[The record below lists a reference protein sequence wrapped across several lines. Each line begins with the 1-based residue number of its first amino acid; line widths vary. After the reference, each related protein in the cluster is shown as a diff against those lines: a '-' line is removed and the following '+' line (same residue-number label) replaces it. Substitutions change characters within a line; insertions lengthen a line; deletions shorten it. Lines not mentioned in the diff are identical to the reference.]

1 MDWLPVLLAVVALYG
16 VIALIIRQKGY
27 FSDHIAFYGPIIAIK
42 SMKVGFF
49 DRFRKYSSFLRLYA
63 TFGVVMVIVI
73 SVAMTLLLF
82 LSLTYTFAVRP
93 PPTGIYAP
101 QNILLIPGLNEYI
114 PSTIA
119 VWVAF
124 VITIAVHEF
133 GHGIL
138 SRVENIRVKSI
149 GALLFVLPIG
159 FFVEPDE
166 EELNQT
172 KGMKKIRMFGAG
184 ITNNLVIGGA
194 CFLVMILLMS
204 LVTPVTGPVIGGV
217 YQNYSAQQ
225 AGVPGFSLIQAVNGN
240 AISSPADVSA
250 LLNASRPGDPLTLT
264 IEHEGVVTDYQL
276 ILSEWPEGLGNRTSG
291 FMGVTYYDPAL
302 VLDGIG
308 ESISPVGFLR
318 FLTVPF
324 DIAGFGNP
332 LRILAFDTDAQQFY
346 IVPFAGFFGLVHFLF
361 WCGWINISV
370 GIFNAIPMVPLDGG
384 YILKEGVDRLFERR
398 GIGKYSMYVV
408 TFISTLMIVI
418 LLSLIMLPYLFSITA
433 V

>member
-1 MDWLPVLLAVVALYG
+1 MDWLLVLVAVVAVYG
-16 VIALIIRQKGY
+16 LIALIIREKGY

-63 TFGVVMVIVI
+63 TFGVVMVIII
-73 SVAMTLLLF
+73 SVAMTILLF
-82 LSLTYTFAVRP
+82 LSLTLTVALRP
-93 PPTGIYAP
+93 LPTGMYAP

-119 VWVAF
+119 VWLAF
-124 VITIAVHEF
+124 VIAIAVHEF

-138 SRVENIRVKSI
+138 SRVENIKVKSI
-149 GALLFVLPIG
+149 GALIFVVPIG

-166 EELNQT
+166 EELNKT

-184 ITNNLVIGGA
+184 ITNNIVIGGV
-194 CFLVMILLMS
+194 CFIVMVLLMG
-204 LVTPVTGPVIGGV
+204 LVTPVSGPVIGGV
-217 YQNYSAQQ
+217 YQNYSADQ
-225 AGVPGFSLIQAVNGN
+225 AGVPVYSLIHAVNGN
-240 AISSPADVSA
+240 PVRSTADISA
-250 LLNASRPGDPLTLT
+250 LLNSSRPGDPLTLT
-264 IEHEGVVTDYQL
+264 VENDGVIGDYRL
-276 ILSEWPEGLGNRTSG
+276 NLSEWPQELGDRTSG
-291 FMGVTYYDPAL
+291 FMGITYYDPAL

-308 ESISPVGFLR
+308 TSISPTGFLR
-318 FLTVPF
+318 FVTVPF
-324 DIAGFGNP
+324 DIAGTGNP
-332 LRILAFDTDAQQFY
+332 FRILAFDTAAQQFY
-346 IVPFAGFFGLVHFLF
+346 VVPFAGFFGIIHFLF

-398 GIGKYSMYVV
+398 GIGKYSLYVV

>member
-1 MDWLPVLLAVVALYG
+1 MDWLPVLLVVVALYG
-16 VIALIIRQKGY
+16 VIALIIREKGY
-27 FSDHIAFYGPIIAIK
+27 FSEHIAFYGPIIALK
-42 SMKVGFF
+42 SMRVGFF

-63 TFGVVMVIVI
+63 TFGVLMVIVI
-73 SVAMTLLLF
+73 SVAMTLLLL
-82 LSLTYTFAVRP
+82 LSLSYTFAVRP
-93 PPTGIYAP
+93 LPTGIYAP

-119 VWVAF
+119 VWLAF

-138 SRVENIRVKSI
+138 SRVENIRVKSM
-149 GALLFVLPIG
+149 GALIFVLPIG

-184 ITNNLVIGGA
+184 ITNNIVIGGI
-194 CFLVMILLMS
+194 CFIAMILLMG
-204 LVTPVTGPVIGGV
+204 LVTPVAGPVIGGV

-225 AGVPGFSLIQAVNGN
+225 AGVPGYSFIHAVNGN
-240 AISSPADVSA
+240 AVSTPADVSA
-250 LLNASRPGDPLTLT
+250 ILNTTRPGDSLTLT
-264 IEHEGVVTDYQL
+264 VEHEGVISDYQL
-276 ILSEWPEGLGNRTSG
+276 TLSDWPDDLGNRTSG
-291 FMGVTYYDPAL
+291 FMGVSYYDPSL
-302 VLDGIG
+302 ILDGVG
-308 ESISPVGFLR
+308 SSISPLGFLR

-324 DIAGFGNP
+324 DMAGGGNP
-332 LRILAFDTDAQQFY
+332 FRILAFDTAAQQFY
-346 IVPFAGFFGLVHFLF
+346 VIPFAGFFGIIHFLF

-384 YILKEGVDRLFERR
+384 YILKEGVDRLFEKR
-398 GIGKYSMYVV
+398 GIGKYSLYVV

-433 V
+433 I

>member
-1 MDWLPVLLAVVALYG
+1 
-16 VIALIIRQKGY
+16 
-27 FSDHIAFYGPIIAIK
+27 
-42 SMKVGFF
+42 
-49 DRFRKYSSFLRLYA
+49 
-63 TFGVVMVIVI
+63 
-73 SVAMTLLLF
+73 
-82 LSLTYTFAVRP
+82 
-93 PPTGIYAP
+93 
-101 QNILLIPGLNEYI
+101 
-114 PSTIA
+114 
-119 VWVAF
+119 

-166 EELNQT
+166 EELSQT
-172 KGMKKIRMFGAG
+172 QGMKKIRMFGAG
-184 ITNNLVIGGA
+184 ITNNIVVGGA
-194 CFLVMILLMS
+194 CFLVMILLMG

-225 AGVPGFSLIQAVNGN
+225 AGVPGYSLIHAVNGN
-240 AISSPADVSA
+240 TVSSPADVSA

-264 IEHEGVVTDYQL
+264 IEHEGVISDYQL
-276 ILSEWPEGLGNRTSG
+276 TLSEWPEGVGNRTSG
-291 FMGVTYYDPAL
+291 FMGITYYDPAL

-308 ESISPVGFLR
+308 KSISPLGFLR

-324 DIAGFGNP
+324 DLAGFGNP
-332 LRILAFDTDAQQFY
+332 LRILAFDTAAQQFY
-346 IVPFAGFFGLVHFLF
+346 IVPFAGFFGIIHFLF

-398 GIGKYSMYVV
+398 GIGRYSLYVV

-418 LLSLIMLPYLFSITA
+418 LLSLIMLPYLFSITP

>member
-1 MDWLPVLLAVVALYG
+1 
-16 VIALIIRQKGY
+16 
-27 FSDHIAFYGPIIAIK
+27 
-42 SMKVGFF
+42 
-49 DRFRKYSSFLRLYA
+49 
-63 TFGVVMVIVI
+63 
-73 SVAMTLLLF
+73 
-82 LSLTYTFAVRP
+82 
-93 PPTGIYAP
+93 
-101 QNILLIPGLNEYI
+101 LNEYI

-119 VWVAF
+119 VWLAF

-184 ITNNLVIGGA
+184 ITNNIVIGGA
-194 CFLVMILLMS
+194 CFVVMILLMG

-225 AGVPGFSLIQAVNGN
+225 AGVPGYSLIQAVNGN
-240 AISSPADVSA
+240 AVTSPADISA

-264 IEHEGVVTDYQL
+264 IEHEGVVSDYQL
-276 ILSEWPEGLGNRTSG
+276 TLSEWPEGLGNRTSG
-291 FMGVTYYDPAL
+291 FMGITYYDPAQ

-308 ESISPVGFLR
+308 ESISPLGFLR

-346 IVPFAGFFGLVHFLF
+346 VVPFAGFFGIIHFLF

-398 GIGKYSMYVV
+398 GIGKYSLYVV

-418 LLSLIMLPYLFSITA
+418 LLSLIMLPYLFSITT